1 MSTTQVMSHKKIL
14 NALIIFLAVS
24 FTGLAQTNRIQSTG
38 NVGIGTTSPT
48 VPLQVRGDV
57 ILGRGSG
64 GNNHLRVSSDV
75 NGVYLTSDDT
85 GTNQKNLFLRA
96 SPTNINSQDRH
107 IFIQAGKSNGNWIT
121 RMAVMGGGNVGIGTT
136 NPSHRLQVAGSSKW
150 TGNSSS
156 YTEIHSNGSGQY
168 LRQFANDGKTQ
179 SWIIR
184 GYASS
189 GVQAIFNSGG
199 INVNGTV
206 KAKEVN
212 ITVSSWPD
220 YVFRPEYKLM
230 PLGEVENYI
239 KVNGHLPN
247 IPTEAEVDEN
257 GILLGE
263 LNASL
268 LKKIE
273 ELTLYIIS
281 QEKTL
286 INQQNTINTLIER
299 IDRLEGKDWIW

>member
-1 MSTTQVMSHKKIL
+1 MFTSIIMSHKKIL
-14 NALIIFLAVS
+14 NAFILFLAVS
-24 FTGLAQTNRIQSTG
+24 FMGLAQTNRIQSTG
-38 NVGIGTTSPT
+38 NVGIGTTSPS
-48 VPLQVRGDV
+48 VPLQVNGDV
-57 ILGRGSG
+57 ILGRSSG
-64 GNNHLRVSSDV
+64 GNNHLRISSDN
-75 NGVYLTSDDT
+75 NGVYLTSDDP

-96 SPTNINSQDRH
+96 SPTNSNGRDRH
-107 IFIQAGKSNGNWIT
+107 VFIQAGRSNGSWIT

-156 YTEIHSNGSGQY
+156 YTEIHSNSAGQF
-168 LRQFANDGKTQ
+168 LRQFANDGITE

-184 GYASS
+184 GFATS

-220 YVFRPEYKLM
+220 YVFRPGYALM

-239 KVNGHLPN
+239 RKNGHLPD
-247 IPTEAEVDEN
+247 IPGEAEVIEN
-257 GILLGE
+257 GVQVGQLI
-263 LNASL
+263 ASL

-273 ELTLYIIS
+273 ELTLYTIS
-281 QEKTL
+281 QEEKL
-286 INQQNTINTLIER
+286 INQQNTINVLIER
-299 IDRLEGKDWIW
+299 IDRLVGKD